1 MTSGWAVYLRG
12 FLVGAT
18 VFGYY
23 WLAHTVSATQND
35 DLSATLIGLTPFA
48 TLVLALCWR
57 SRQRVMLITGF
68 LLLAAGVAMLWPHL
82 HAHPSWMYFLQHV
95 LSNLLLAWIF
105 GRSLL
110 PGRQA
115 LITYF
120 ASFVHRPT
128 MSPRVARFTRQA
140 TVAWTVF
147 FLSMSAISALLFALA
162 PVEAW
167 SIFANLLAL
176 PLVVT
181 MFLGEY
187 LVRRHVLPP
196 HELTS
201 IMGSIRAYRQS
212 FTRTHSNSATSE
224 RP

>member
-1 MTSGWAVYLRG
+1 MRSSWTVYLRS
-12 FLVGAT
+12 FLAAAAVL
-18 VFGYY
+18 GYY
-23 WLAHTVSATQND
+23 WLAHTVSASDNAG
-35 DLSATLIGLTPFA
+35 LSAILMGLLPLTA
-48 TLVLALCWR
+48 LALVLCWR
-57 SRQRVMLITGF
+57 SRRRVVLTSAC
-68 LLLAAGVAMLWPHL
+68 LLLTAGLIVAWPHL

-105 GRSLL
+105 GRTLFG
-110 PGRQA
+110 GRQA

-140 TVAWTVF
+140 TVAWTIF
-147 FLSMSAISALLFALA
+147 FLSMAGISTLLFALA
-162 PVEAW
+162 TVEIW

-176 PLVVT
+176 PLVIS

-187 LVRRHVLPP
+187 LVRRRVLPP

-201 IMGSIRAYRQS
+201 IMGSIRAYRLS
-212 FTRTHSNSATSE
+212 FTHSNSATNE